1 MFPININEP
10 LNDLL
15 AALFVEWIVRNVDLA
30 HGFEDSPRLPVDLPI
45 RLNYRPE
52 LTVVTV
58 DAISTEGKTINH
70 CF

>member
-1 MFPININEP
+1 MRTLGLNEP
-10 LNDLL
+10 LDDLL
-15 AALFVEWIVRNVDLA
+15 AALFVERIVRDVYLA
-30 HGFEDSPRLPVDLPI
+30 HGFEDSPGLPVDLPI
-45 RLNYRPE
+45 RLYYRPE